1 MATTST
7 DRALDALDD
16 LVEGLP
22 SRAKVDA
29 AVVIRVS
36 DPECRRLLEHAV
48 VLLTEIKA
56 RLPAPE

>member
-1 MATTST
+1 
-7 DRALDALDD
+7 LDALDD